1 MLLFTVFDW
10 DLVKKDDFAGMC
22 IVPCRDIP
30 RLQGTDAEQRK
41 AMILEADAP
50 QRKVFRLSLFHPP
63 GKAESPIR
71 AELESRAKLSDLKAK
86 QIIEAVPINNII

>member
-10 DLVKKDDFAGMC
+10 DLMKEDDFAGMC
-22 IVPCRDIP
+22 IVPCKDIP
-30 RLQGTDAEQRK
+30 RLQGTDAGQQR

-63 GKAESPIR
+63 GKAASPIR
-71 AELESRAKLSDLKAK
+71 AELESRAKLNDSKAK
-86 QIIEAVPINNII
+86 QVIEVVPLPNPR